1 LSQQQRA
8 QEGIAL
14 HSVMGQFVVR
24 VVFDEAVALDLM
36 IDTGATVTALSREA
50 VATLHQY
57 GVLQDTQ
64 QQVQVNTANGV
75 VMSPLYQV
83 GRMRVG
89 DWEMRDVELLQ
100 VNLGSQEVDGLL
112 GMNFLGQF
120 AFSIDQQQALL
131 YLDSK

>member
-1 LSQQQRA
+1 
-8 QEGIAL
+8 
-14 HSVMGQFVVR
+14 MGQFVVR
-24 VVFDEAVALDLM
+24 VVFDETVALDLM